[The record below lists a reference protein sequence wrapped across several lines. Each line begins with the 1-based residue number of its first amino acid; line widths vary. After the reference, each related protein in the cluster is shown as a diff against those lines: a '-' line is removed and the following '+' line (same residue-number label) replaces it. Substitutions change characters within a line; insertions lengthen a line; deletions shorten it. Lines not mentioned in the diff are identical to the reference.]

1 MKIYFGVG
9 DCIRSTDYSKGE
21 QLACISLAISTC
33 KQKDERPFQTVT
45 HGRLNVIK
53 QLDLYSSAIM
63 SYFSAFQQMFGRKL
77 IRLLRHDRDHCSHAP
92 L

>member
-1 MKIYFGVG
+1 MKIYFGVS

-33 KQKDERPFQTVT
+33 KQKDERPFQMVT

-53 QLDLYSSAIM
+53 QLDFIAAQSRVISQRFNRCLD
-63 SYFSAFQQMFGRKL
+63 GN
-77 IRLLRHDRDHCSHAP
+77 
-92 L
+92 